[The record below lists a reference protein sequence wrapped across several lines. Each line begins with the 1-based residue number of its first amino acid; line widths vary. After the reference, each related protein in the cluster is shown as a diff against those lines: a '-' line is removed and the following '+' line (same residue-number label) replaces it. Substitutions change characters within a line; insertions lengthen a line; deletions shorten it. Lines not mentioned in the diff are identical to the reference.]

1 MRIVIETEDTRP
13 PVASTA
19 GLLSAPAPSE
29 AADGGAGPSAGAGSS
44 ASDPGSVG
52 ENTGGPPQWLL
63 DAVAR
68 EMAASGSSDS
78 GARNDADGGAG
89 PQ

>member
-19 GLLSAPAPSE
+19 GLLAAPAPSE
-29 AADGGAGPSAGAGSS
+29 AADGGAGPSAGAGSPT
-44 ASDPGSVG
+44 SDAESVD
-52 ENTGGPPQWLL
+52 TGGPPQWLL
-63 DAVAR
+63 NAVAR

-78 GARNDADGGAG
+78 GARNEADGGAG